1 MLNSFESGYPSL
13 TCIPE
18 ADFMEQSLFDQ
29 LPDRLKE
36 GRRTAS
42 QPQKKRAAPS
52 PANSRAAQ
60 NSPDLAQP
68 TSGSTPGIGMLPRAT
83 TFPVPAPIQTANLQ
97 RASMDGN
104 RFQTNTLSNPN
115 LRHSFHELMSPA
127 LSSTGTP
134 ESTTAANSLQQS
146 PFQLQ
151 QPFHINTAI
160 PDLNAM
166 MFPSADPFAYPNQAL
181 IEFDNVKQENVGA
194 GHASQGQRMY
204 LSNGVNGPGLYD
216 DLEGQLFGPLPPY
229 LMQGQPNYDL
239 QGQMDTSNS
248 MMGGLNPQEMLY
260 QTGVTGNGETAGNF
274 DGIFSGDGDEW
285 GSMLTS
291 DQRYR

>member
-1 MLNSFESGYPSL
+1 M
-13 TCIPE
+13 
-18 ADFMEQSLFDQ
+18 
-29 LPDRLKE
+29 
-36 GRRTAS
+36 TAVV

-52 PANSRAAQ
+52 PAKSRDTQSSPEVAQ
-60 NSPDLAQP
+60 R
-68 TSGSTPGIGMLPRAT
+68 TPGSAPVIGMLPRAT
-83 TFPVPAPIQTANLQ
+83 TFPVPAPIQTGNLQ
-97 RASMDGN
+97 RASIDGN

-115 LRHSFHELMSPA
+115 LRQSFQELMSPA
-127 LSSTGTP
+127 DLSSTGTP
-134 ESTTAANSLQQS
+134 DSTTAANSLQQS
-146 PFQLQ
+146 PFPQ

-166 MFPSADPFAYPNQAL
+166 MFPSADPFAYPNQPL
-181 IEFDNVKQENVGA
+181 MEFDNVKQENVGMRN
-194 GHASQGQRMY
+194 GPQGQRMY
-204 LSNGVNGPGLYD
+204 LSNGVNGPGPYD

-239 QGQMDTSNS
+239 QGQMDPSSS
-248 MMGGLNPQEMLY
+248 MMSGLTPQEMMY
-260 QTGVTGNGETAGNF
+260 QPGVIANGEMTGNF